1 MQRRTFIKTLS
12 CLGAAS
18 AFPLLS
24 AKGFALPNSSISSAI
39 SVNDLPKLKGKLT
52 LYLGRG
58 EGGLYEDVL
67 NAIKKR
73 NPEFTLRI
81 RRGPTAA
88 LANTIMAEAKAGVT
102 QADLF
107 WAVDSGAI
115 GQISN
120 AGLTKTL
127 PSNLTQQL
135 QPEFRFNNWAPI
147 SGRIRTLPYNP
158 ERVTADQIPDSI
170 MALPDTNLSI
180 AWAPAYASFQSFVTA
195 MRLTE
200 GDKATTQWLKAMKG
214 KAKKYAGELGV
225 VMAVERGEVDVG
237 LANHYYTLRLKSGKP
252 DARLNLAF
260 TKKDAGCLINVS
272 GVAVLKEST
281 TATDFIR
288 YLLSK
293 EVQSYLSSEAYELPL
308 AGDLPTPPGIPNL
321 SELSPPAIDL
331 TKLAD
336 LRPTLTLMRKA
347 GVI

>member
-12 CLGAAS
+12 YLGVVS
-18 AFPLLS
+18 ALPFLS
-24 AKGFALPNSSISSAI
+24 AQSFAAPSKAI
-39 SVNDLPKLKGKLT
+39 SVDDLPELTGELT

-73 NPEFTLRI
+73 NPNFTLRI

-88 LANTIMAEAKAGVT
+88 LANTIMAEAKAGVR

-115 GQISN
+115 GQIVG
-120 AGLTKTL
+120 AGLAQKL
-127 PSNLTQQL
+127 PNDLTEQL
-135 QPEFRFNNWAPI
+135 QSEFRFNDWAPI

-158 ERVTADQIPDSI
+158 TRVTADKVPDDI
-170 MALPDTNLSI
+170 MALPDSDLSI
-180 AWAPAYASFQSFVTA
+180 AWAPAYASFQSFITA
-195 MRLTE
+195 MRILE
-200 GDKATTQWLKAMKG
+200 GDDATTKWLKAMNK

-252 DARLNLAF
+252 DANLDLAF
-260 TKKDAGCLINVS
+260 TKNDAGCLVNAS
-272 GVAVLKEST
+272 GILALKQSK
-281 TATDFIR
+281 TATDFMR

-293 EVQSYLSSEAYELPL
+293 EVQTYLSGEAYEIPL
-308 AGDLPTPPGIPNL
+308 AGQLPPPSGIPSL
-321 SELSPPAIDL
+321 TEISPPAIDL

-336 LRPTLTLMRKA
+336 LRPTLVLMRNA
-347 GVI
+347 GVL

>member
-12 CLGAAS
+12 YLGAAS
-18 AFPLLS
+18 AFPFLS
-24 AKGFALPNSSISSAI
+24 AGSFATSSFTTSSNAI
-39 SVNDLPKLKGKLT
+39 SVKDLPELVGELT

-73 NPEFTLRI
+73 NPKFSLRI

-88 LANTIMAEAKAGVT
+88 LANMIIAEAKAGVSR
-102 QADLF
+102 ADLF

-115 GQISN
+115 GQVVG
-120 AGLTKTL
+120 AGLAQEL

-135 QPEFRFNNWAPI
+135 QSEFRFSDWAPI

-158 ERVTADQIPDSI
+158 ERITAEQIPDSI
-170 MALPDTNLSI
+170 MALPDSGLSI

-195 MRLTE
+195 MRLLE

-214 KAKKYAGELGV
+214 KSKKYAGELGV

-237 LANHYYTLRLKSGKP
+237 LANHYYTLRLKSGNP

-260 TKKDAGCLINVS
+260 H
-272 GVAVLKEST
+272 
-281 TATDFIR
+281 
-288 YLLSK
+288 
-293 EVQSYLSSEAYELPL
+293 
-308 AGDLPTPPGIPNL
+308 
-321 SELSPPAIDL
+321 
-331 TKLAD
+331 
-336 LRPTLTLMRKA
+336 
-347 GVI
+347 